1 MKILLGNFNAGR
13 VETPPCQKIWL
24 SWLTMFP
31 PHNIHKYTW
40 TSLDGRIHNQTD
52 HILME
57 KRWYSNTVH
66 VWSFRGADCDTDHYL
81 VLVSKQAAQICYV
94 ERFNLRK
101 LNYVEVKEQQQVKI
115 SNKFAALENL
125 MMMMMMW
132 KILQRIWQL
141 QPQSLDYELKQHK
154 PQCDDECSK

>member
-1 MKILLGNFNAGR
+1 
-13 VETPPCQKIWL
+13 
-24 SWLTMFP
+24 
-31 PHNIHKYTW
+31 
-40 TSLDGRIHNQTD
+40 
-52 HILME
+52 
-57 KRWYSNTVH
+57 
-66 VWSFRGADCDTDHYL
+66 

-132 KILQRIWQL
+132 KILQRI
-141 QPQSLDYELKQHK
+141 
-154 PQCDDECSK
+154 